1 MIIKKKRLTKLLK
14 DGVESGL
21 KEEKNA
27 PGFHSFKSSYS
38 SFRSSNFSDSDD
50 DEVLSKGK
58 TNLAIGAGAGLGIG
72 GLTKLGLEKIS
83 PTEAMSRG
91 EIVRDGLKKKYSNR
105 KHTLNPIKIL
115 KDVWTN
121 GESKKKDL
129 EALQKRIDNA
139 EEVIKKKYKDG
150 IPFRGRNNLIA
161 GGLGTLGALG
171 TIYYL
176 TDKDIKKRKAKKA
189 RDESFKNSFE
199 DTLRESSYRVEKG
212 DYNPE
217 FHKSTWEKPERK
229 SLFDR
234 FKKDSN
240 NIDNDEQKSEN
251 TVEKYVLPIDKED
264 SESRQHSLNLDRV
277 KEVSKEALA
286 SLKLSEKSKDF
297 LKDKFNDIKHKL
309 LDARDN
315 SNYSGSNY

>member
-1 MIIKKKRLTKLLK
+1 MIIRKKRLTKLLK

-38 SFRSSNFSDSDD
+38 SFRSSNFSDND

-58 TNLAIGAGAGLGIG
+58 TNLAIGVGAGLGIG

-150 IPFRGRNNLIA
+150 VPFRGRNNLIA

-176 TDKDIKKRKAKKA
+176 TDKDIKKRKAKKN
-189 RDESFKNSFE
+189 REESFRNSFE
-199 DTLRESSYRVEKG
+199 DALRESSFRVEKG

-229 SLFDR
+229 SLFDN
-234 FKKDSN
+234 FKKNGSN
-240 NIDNDEQKSEN
+240 TDNDEQKSEN
-251 TVEKYVLPIDKED
+251 AIEKYILPIDKEN
-264 SESRQHSLNLDRV
+264 SESRHSLNLDRV

-315 SNYSGSNY
+315 SEYFGSNY

>member
-1 MIIKKKRLTKLLK
+1 MIIRKKRLTKLLK

-38 SFRSSNFSDSDD
+38 SFRSSNFSDNDDD

-72 GLTKLGLEKIS
+72 GLTKLGLEEIS

-161 GGLGTLGALG
+161 GGLGTLGASG

-176 TDKDIKKRKAKKA
+176 TDKDIKKRKAKKT
-189 RDESFKNSFE
+189 REESFKNSFE
-199 DTLRESSYRVEKG
+199 NVLKESSSKIEKG

-234 FKKDSN
+234 LKKNS
-240 NIDNDEQKSEN
+240 DNKESKN
-251 TVEKYVLPIDKED
+251 TVDNYVLPVDKEEN
-264 SESRQHSLNLDRV
+264 SESRHSLNLDKIV
-277 KEVSKEALA
+277 DVSKNALA
-286 SLKLSEKSKDF
+286 GLRLSEKTNDF
-297 LKDKFNDIKHKL
+297 FKNKISDIKHKFL
-309 LDARDN
+309 KD
-315 SNYSGSNY
+315 SGSSGYNSDYDY

>member
-1 MIIKKKRLTKLLK
+1 MIIRKKRLTKLLK

-38 SFRSSNFSDSDD
+38 SFRSSNFSDNED
-50 DEVLSKGK
+50 DEVLAKGK
-58 TNLAIGAGAGLGIG
+58 TNLAIGAGVGLGIG
-72 GLTKLGLEKIS
+72 GLSKLGLEKIS

-91 EIVRDGLKKKYSNR
+91 EVVRDGLKKKYSNR
-105 KHTLNPIKIL
+105 KHTLNPIKII
-115 KDVWTN
+115 KDIWTN

-129 EALQKRIDNA
+129 ENLQKRIDNA

-150 IPFRGRNNLIA
+150 VPFRGRNNLIA

-176 TDKDIKKRKAKKA
+176 TDKDIKKRKAKKD
-189 RDESFKNSFE
+189 RENSFRNSFE
-199 DTLRESSYRVEKG
+199 DTLKESSSRIEKG

-240 NIDNDEQKSEN
+240 ENDEQKFKN
-251 TVEKYVLPIDKED
+251 TDNYVIPVDKE
-264 SESRQHSLNLDRV
+264 ESDYKHSLNLDGV
-277 KEVSKEALA
+277 KEVSKEMLT
-286 SLKLSEKSKDF
+286 SLILSKKTKDY
-297 LKDKFNDIKHKL
+297 LKDKFDDVKHKL
-309 LDARDN
+309 LYDREN
-315 SNYSGSNY
+315 SDY

>member
-1 MIIKKKRLTKLLK
+1 MIIRKKRLTKLLK

-38 SFRSSNFSDSDD
+38 SFRSSNFSDSED

-58 TNLAIGAGAGLGIG
+58 TNLAIGAGVGLGIG
-72 GLTKLGLEKIS
+72 GLSKLGLEEIS

-139 EEVIKKKYKDG
+139 EEVIKEKYKDG

-176 TDKDIKKRKAKKA
+176 TDKDIKKRKAKKT
-189 RDESFKNSFE
+189 REESFKNSFE
-199 DTLRESSYRVEKG
+199 DTLRESSSKFEKG
-212 DYNPE
+212 EYNPE
-217 FHKSTWEKPERK
+217 FHKSTWEKSERK

-234 FKKDSN
+234 FKNKFKKKSTD
-240 NIDNDEQKSEN
+240 DEQKSKVIN
-251 TVEKYVLPIDKED
+251 KYVLPIEEDD
-264 SESRQHSLNLDRV
+264 SESRHSLNLDKIV
-277 KEVSKEALA
+277 DVSKNALA
-286 SLKLSEKSKDF
+286 GLRLSEKTNDF
-297 LKDKFNDIKHKL
+297 FKNKIDDIKHRFSQSR
-309 LDARDN
+309 RDLGP
-315 SNYSGSNY
+315 SDYDY